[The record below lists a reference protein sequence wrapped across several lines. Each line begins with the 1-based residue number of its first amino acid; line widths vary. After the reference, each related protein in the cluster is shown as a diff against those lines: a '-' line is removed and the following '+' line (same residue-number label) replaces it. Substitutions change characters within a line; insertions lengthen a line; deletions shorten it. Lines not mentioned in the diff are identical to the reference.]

1 MATARPAKARAARAA
16 QSRGRRRLVAS
27 RGSEEAFGVVAK
39 RRNRAA
45 PLFPVPRAR
54 ARARRRA
61 PPRRPLRAERRRE
74 RRPRRRPRRAPRRAR
89 IGRRGGRVLQ
99 PPRRDA
105 ARIRRRGRH
114 RGEFR
119 SLAARRGLIEPKTH
133 RRCVPRVDGAVLRH
147 HGRGRRRSR
156 ESSGD
161 ATIRFFPLAARRVVE
176 PETHISCVPRV
187 DCARCRL
194 HPRHGLG
201 RRRRRCGQSR
211 RHHRSTHVTLRI
223 LSLARVKTVF
233 KCTARACWK
242 AARDVAWR
250 PGA

>member
-1 MATARPAKARAARAA
+1 M
-16 QSRGRRRLVAS
+16 LVAS

-89 IGRRGGRVLQ
+89 IGRRGDRVLQ

-147 HGRGRRRSR
+147 RGRGRRRSR